1 MTAGTAKNAGRAT
14 RRQLLAEIENLRAR
28 LARFERTE
36 HDHLN
41 VETALRTERL
51 RLFAL
56 LDGLPAFIYL
66 QAGDY
71 SVRFANRAF
80 RDRFGEPGDRPCYE
94 IMNGSQ
100 SPCAECPTFKVFT
113 TNKPQTWE
121 WKWHDNE
128 TYRIYDYPFYDND
141 GTPLVLELGIDITDQ
156 KQLEKIRS
164 ELFADVSHELRTPL
178 MKIQGYV
185 EALRDGLYAGEGEF
199 RQYLEII
206 YLNTRGINRLL
217 KDLFDLSKLEAGEPV
232 ALCPVSLTEILPQYF
247 REIGRFVQQN
257 GRLFHYRIVA
267 PLPNVRAD
275 VDRLIQVLNNLVGN
289 AVKFTAGG
297 GRIDVTVQPHPAGII
312 VEVADDGPGIPE
324 ADQPHIFAK
333 FYKSKSGKSGQSSGL
348 GLAIVRSIVH
358 AHGGTVWV
366 QSTPGLG
373 ARFFFTLPAAES

>member
-1 MTAGTAKNAGRAT
+1 MTPGKAKAAGGAS
-14 RRQLLAEIENLRAR
+14 RRQLLAEIESLRTR
-28 LARFERTE
+28 LARFEQTE

-66 QAGDY
+66 QAADY

-80 RDRFGEPGDRPCYE
+80 RDRFGEPDGRSCYE
-94 IMNGSQ
+94 IINGSRT
-100 SPCAECPTFKVFT
+100 PCAECPTFKVFT
-113 TNKPQTWE
+113 TNRPQTWE
-121 WKWHDNE
+121 WKWHNNE
-128 TYRIYDYPFYDND
+128 TYRIYDYPFHDSD

-156 KQLEKIRS
+156 KQMERVRS
-164 ELFADVSHELRTPL
+164 ELFANVSHELRTPL

-185 EALRDGLYAGEGEF
+185 EALRDRLYADENEF
-199 RQYLEII
+199 RQYLDII

-232 ALCPVSLTEILPQYF
+232 ALAPVSLSEILPQYF
-247 REIGRFVQQN
+247 REISRFAQQN
-257 GRLFHYRIVA
+257 GRLFHYRLVE
-267 PLPNVRAD
+267 PLPIVQAD

-289 AVKFTAGG
+289 AVKFTAAG
-297 GRIDVTVQPHPAGII
+297 GRIAVAVQPHPTGVI

-324 ADQPHIFAK
+324 TDHPHIFAK
-333 FYKSKSGKSGQSSGL
+333 FYKSKKSPSGQSSGL

-366 QSTPGLG
+366 QSTPGHG
-373 ARFFFTLPAAES
+373 ARFCFTLPAAGS